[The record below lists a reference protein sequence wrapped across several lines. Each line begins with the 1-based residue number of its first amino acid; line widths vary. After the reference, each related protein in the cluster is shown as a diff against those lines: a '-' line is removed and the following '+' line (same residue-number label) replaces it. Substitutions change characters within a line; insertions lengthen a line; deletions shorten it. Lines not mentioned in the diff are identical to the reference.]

1 MNYIYA
7 GAELKVIAAIDFTVS
22 EEDPHQIG
30 YLNSFSES
38 KSELEDE
45 N

>member
-7 GAELKVIAAIDFTVS
+7 GAELKVITAIDFTVS

-30 YLNSFSES
+30 QLSRFSDSNS
-38 KSELEDE
+38 DMDYDQ
-45 N
+45 